1 MKNFVIE
8 IPSDCKKI
16 HVLFSGG
23 MDSSI
28 LLYKLSKIVNTSI
41 PIITHSFRGNLN
53 LPHINAVLN
62 FIYDRFNL
70 TIPHRKHQGHF
81 NIRDIVYRILTV
93 EPGYIFTGCNKV
105 IEDKFTPTIHIPGD
119 TPPVRGPAFNEYHV
133 RPFINLDKIEIL
145 RIYLEEDVL
154 DLLPL
159 THSCGV
165 KQTGRCGGCY
175 FCLERKWA
183 TDALNVIDI

>member
-1 MKNFVIE
+1 MQIE
-8 IPSDCKKI
+8 IPDDCEKI

-28 LLYKLSKIVNTSI
+28 LLYKLSKTIITLRRSI
-41 PIITHSFRGNLN
+41 PITTHSFRGNLN
-53 LPHINAVLN
+53 LPQITSVLN
-62 FIYDRFNL
+62 FIDVRLNL
-70 TIPHRKHQGHF
+70 KIPHRTHPGHF
-81 NIRDIVYRILTV
+81 NIRDISYRILTV
-93 EPGYIFTGCNKV
+93 DPGYLFSGCNKV
-105 IEDKFTPTIHIPGD
+105 VDDKFTPTVYIPGD
-119 TPPVRGPAFNEYHV
+119 TPPVRGPALNEFHR

-145 RIYLEEDVL
+145 RMYIEEDVL

-159 THSCGV
+159 THSCGI
-165 KQTGRCGGCY
+165 KQTERCNGCY